1 MILSPQTADALV
13 YEALESI
20 HPRPSDDASRAD
32 KKNFAER
39 LSQVLVQTFAAAFRA
54 GA

>member
-1 MILSPQTADALV
+1 VISSPQTAAALV
-13 YEALESI
+13 YQALQSI
-20 HPRPSDDASRAD
+20 HPRPSDDATRAD